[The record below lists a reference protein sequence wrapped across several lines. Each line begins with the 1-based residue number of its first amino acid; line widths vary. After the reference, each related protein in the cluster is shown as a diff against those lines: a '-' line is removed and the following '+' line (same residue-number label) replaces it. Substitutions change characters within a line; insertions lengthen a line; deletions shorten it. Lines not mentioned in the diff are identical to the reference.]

1 MSRAGTVVIERCRG
15 WQIASRPAARVQRD
29 KPKFLAWAKMGPI
42 TGTGPLD
49 EPGFNVW
56 FNFGRTREEAV
67 ATVKREIGIS

>member
-1 MSRAGTVVIERCRG
+1 MSARAEVIIEHCRG
-15 WQIASRPAARVQRD
+15 WSIATRPAPRTQRD
-29 KPKFLAWAKMGPI
+29 KPRFLAWAKMGEI

-49 EPGFNVW
+49 ESGLNIW